1 MFRKKQ
7 DKELNYT
14 KINDLVSL
22 SHNVLRILFILLI
35 IIGVYCLIRLIKEV
49 QILPFV
55 LTVFG
60 LLSPLFIGIV
70 VAWLFDPFVT
80 YLNKKGIRRGL
91 GAAICYAIFLGII
104 VLILTALIPLLSEQV
119 NDFVTT
125 TVPALFTSVRE
136 FIDNFFNS
144 LNNIENFDA
153 FAMRDEIFNNLESIA
168 TNLTSSLPDL
178 LVSIVTSLF
187 SGIGVFAVGLIIGF
201 YLLLDFD
208 KNTDTL
214 FSLVPKKYRSETKKC
229 LNAVNKPL
237 KRFVNGALIDCSII
251 FVVTTI
257 GFSIIGLKAPLLFAV
272 FCAITNVIPY
282 AGPYIGGAP
291 AVLVG
296 LTQSPTIGIAVL
308 IFIVVVQA
316 VEGNLLQPFIM
327 SKTTKLN
334 PVTIILGLLV
344 FGYFFGI
351 LGMILSTPIIGAIKE
366 LINFFDEKYDF
377 LNFEKDSES

>member
-1 MFRKKQ
+1 MFKK
-7 DKELNYT
+7 DKNLNYT
-14 KINDLVSL
+14 KVNDLVSL
-22 SHNVLRILFILLI
+22 SLTVLKIFLILLVI
-35 IIGVYCLIRLIKEV
+35 VGTYLLIVLIKEV
-49 QILPFV
+49 HILPFI
-55 LTVFG
+55 LTILS
-60 LLSPLFIGIV
+60 LLSPLFIGV
-70 VAWLFDPFVT
+70 VIAWLFDPFVT
-80 YLNKKGIRRGL
+80 YLHKKGIKRVF
-91 GAAICYAIFLGII
+91 GAAISYALFLGII
-104 VLILTALIPLLSEQV
+104 TLVLTALVPLLSEQV

-125 TVPALFTSVRE
+125 TLPNLFISIRN
-136 FIDNFFNS
+136 FFDNFFDN

-153 FAMRDEIFNNLESIA
+153 LALKNEIFIKLEEIT
-168 TNLTSSLPDL
+168 TNLTSSLPEL
-178 LVSIVTSLF
+178 LVNFITTLF
-187 SGIGVFAVGLIIGF
+187 SGIGVFGIGLIIGF

-214 FSLVPKKYRSETKKC
+214 FSLVPKRYREETKRC
-229 LNAVNKPL
+229 LNAVNRPL
-237 KRFVNGALIDCSII
+237 KRFVNGALIDCSVI

-257 GFSIIGLKAPLLFAV
+257 GFSIIGLKAPLLFAI

-296 LTQSPTIGIAVL
+296 LTQSPAMGIAVL

-316 VEGNLLQPFIM
+316 IEGNLLQPFIM

-334 PVTIILGLLV
+334 PVTIILGLLI

-366 LINFFDEKYDF
+366 LVNFFDEKYGF
-377 LNFEKDSES
+377 LNFEKND

>member
-55 LTVFG
+55 LTVLG

-104 VLILTALIPLLSEQV
+104 ILILTALIPLLSEQV

-153 FAMRDEIFNNLESIA
+153 FAMRDEIFNKLESIA

-377 LNFEKDSES
+377 LNFEKDS

>member
-55 LTVFG
+55 LTVLG

-91 GAAICYAIFLGII
+91 GAAISYAIFLGII

-125 TVPALFTSVRE
+125 TVPALFASARD

-377 LNFEKDSES
+377 LNFEKDSEN

>member
-1 MFRKKQ
+1 MFKK
-7 DKELNYT
+7 DKNLNYT
-14 KINDLVSL
+14 KVNDLVSL
-22 SHNVLRILFILLI
+22 SLTVLKIFLILLVI
-35 IIGVYCLIRLIKEV
+35 VGTYLLIVLIKEV
-49 QILPFV
+49 HILPFI
-55 LTVFG
+55 LTILS
-60 LLSPLFIGIV
+60 LLSPLFIGV
-70 VAWLFDPFVT
+70 VIAWLFDPFVT
-80 YLNKKGIRRGL
+80 YLHKKGIKRVF
-91 GAAICYAIFLGII
+91 GAAISYALFLGII
-104 VLILTALIPLLSEQV
+104 TLVLTALVPLLSEQV

-125 TVPALFTSVRE
+125 TLPNLFISIRN
-136 FIDNFFNS
+136 FFDNFFDN

-153 FAMRDEIFNNLESIA
+153 LALKNEIFIKLEEIT
-168 TNLTSSLPDL
+168 TNLTSSLPEL
-178 LVSIVTSLF
+178 LVNFITTLF
-187 SGIGVFAVGLIIGF
+187 SGIGVFGIGLIIGF

-214 FSLVPKKYRSETKKC
+214 FSLVPKRYREETKRC
-229 LNAVNKPL
+229 LNAVNRPL
-237 KRFVNGALIDCSII
+237 KRFVNGALIDCSVI

-257 GFSIIGLKAPLLFAV
+257 GFSIIGLKAPLLFAI

-296 LTQSPTIGIAVL
+296 LTQSPAIGIAVL

-316 VEGNLLQPFIM
+316 IEGNLLQPFIM

-334 PVTIILGLLV
+334 PVTIILGLLI

-366 LINFFDEKYDF
+366 LVNFFDEKYGF
-377 LNFEKDSES
+377 LNFEKKD